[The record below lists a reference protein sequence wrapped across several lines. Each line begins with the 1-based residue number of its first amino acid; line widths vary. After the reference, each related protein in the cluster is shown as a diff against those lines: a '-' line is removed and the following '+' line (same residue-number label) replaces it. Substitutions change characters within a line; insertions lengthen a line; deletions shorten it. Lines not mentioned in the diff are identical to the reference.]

1 MKSSRLS
8 VFLVPLLAISFV
20 ISLFFVI
27 YDSDLHLNK
36 QRANL
41 LLELQKLDGRLDR
54 EILLISSLQQQNYD
68 PVTQATAEI
77 RALKTQLIDRYA
89 PFYGQLSPEVDLKL
103 SAYATV
109 IEAKITQAERVK
121 TAAAIVRNGLNYL
134 PQLIDD
140 LHQID
145 HHNSDQVLTIANQLY
160 RHYIFHS
167 TLDADDISQVIEQ
180 LRSRNAYNEDQR
192 FFIEN
197 LNLHIQGNLNAQQ
210 ALSQLHE
217 GYLLIPSAKTFS
229 QLHQAYR
236 FHRAQEIKQGE
247 HYSILLLAI
256 CTLLLLWLGFL
267 FRKLASSH
275 QSAEKAR
282 LRLRDGVD
290 SLNEAFA
297 LFDQTGHLVLFN
309 EPFKQ
314 CYPWLKEDLKVG
326 IFRQQLRDR
335 IEPHIAQT
343 VIAAHDNE
351 DHRHN
356 LQILTNGH
364 CYLSNETPT
373 AEGGE
378 VWVRIDVTH
387 SRHNQLELRKL
398 SQALEQSPVSVVIT
412 DLNGN
417 IEYINPKAEE
427 TSGYTKE
434 EVIGANPRIFLS
446 DYHSDSDYQHMWQ
459 ALHAGEEW
467 QGIFRNK
474 HKNGTLYWESA
485 TISSLRNDANEITHY
500 VAVKDDISA
509 KKQAEDEL
517 RMNAAV
523 FETTREGILI
533 TDAKS
538 RIISVNPAFTRITG
552 YPLEEVRGKTPNL
565 LRSDRQTDEFYAAM
579 WTSLNQHSQ
588 WSGEI
593 WNKRKDQSVYPQWLS
608 VSAIKNAQGK
618 VQQYVAVFS
627 DITQR
632 KQQEHKIRQQA
643 NFDALTGLPNRTML
657 KGELQNTVFNASN
670 NQHCCALLF
679 VDLDRFKA
687 VNDTMGHAVGD
698 TLLQQVAKRLRHE
711 IRDQDI
717 IARFG
722 GDEFVVILQTLH
734 STEHASATS
743 QRLIDCLRE
752 PFDLQEREIYI
763 GASIGISL
771 YPEDSTNADTML
783 RHADMAMY
791 KAKER
796 GRNQYQ
802 FFNAEMRDQ
811 VRNRTELEQALRL
824 ALQNDEFELYYQPI
838 INTRNGKVEAVES
851 LVRWSHP
858 ERGIIS
864 PADFIPMAEET
875 GLIQPLGLWVF
886 EHACQQMQAWREL
899 GLTELSVAI
908 NISSSQRH
916 LGFNAAAAQALITK
930 TGVNP
935 NKLIIEITESMFLDG
950 SEEAITWLN
959 ELKSLGVMLAI
970 DDFGTGYSSLSYLKR
985 FPIDKLKIDRAFV
998 SDLPDDEDDASLVK
1012 AIIAMSHSM
1021 GLTLVAEGVENY
1033 EQLEYLKGLECD
1045 LIQGYLYSKPVPA
1058 DQLPEVI
1065 RTLEGPA
1072 REHAAEAYNFII

>member
-1 MKSSRLS
+1 MKNPRLS

-41 LLELQKLDGRLDR
+41 LLELQQLDSTLDR
-54 EILLISSLQQQNYD
+54 EILLISSLQRQNYD
-68 PVTQATAEI
+68 TVTQATAEI
-77 RALKTQLIDRYA
+77 RPIKAQLIA
-89 PFYGQLSPEVDLKL
+89 PGGEFYGHLSPGIDLKL
-103 SAYATV
+103 SAYAAA
-109 IEAKITQAERVK
+109 IETKIAQAERIK

-140 LHQID
+140 LRQID
-145 HHNSDQVLTIANQLY
+145 HHNSDQILMIANQLY

-167 TLDADDISQVIEQ
+167 TLDADDITQAIKQ
-180 LRSRNAYNEDQR
+180 LRESRATNADQT
-192 FFIEN
+192 FFILN
-197 LNLHIQGNLNAQQ
+197 LNLHIQANLQAQQ
-210 ALSQLHE
+210 VLSTLHE
-217 GYLLIPSAKTFS
+217 DYLSIPSGETFT

-236 FHRAQEIKQGE
+236 FHRALEIKQGE
-247 HYSILLLAI
+247 HYSLLLLVI
-256 CTLLLLWLGFL
+256 CTLLLLWLGSL
-267 FRKLASSH
+267 FRKLDSSH
-275 QSAEKAR
+275 QATEKAR

-297 LFDQTGHLVLFN
+297 LFDQAGNLVLFN
-309 EPFKQ
+309 QPFSH
-314 CYPWLKEDLKVG
+314 CYPWLEDDLKVG
-326 IFRQQLRDR
+326 ISRQKLLDK
-335 IEPHIAQT
+335 IEPHVAQT
-343 VIAAHDNE
+343 VLASPDN
-351 DHRHN
+351 DNHQHN
-356 LQILTNGH
+356 LHILSNGH

-398 SQALEQSPVSVVIT
+398 SRALEQSPVSVVIT

-427 TSGYTKE
+427 TSGYTKA
-434 EVIGANPRIFLS
+434 EVIGSNPRIFLS
-446 DYHSDSDYQHMWQ
+446 DYHSDSDYQQMWQ
-459 ALHAGEEW
+459 TLHAGQEW
-467 QGIFRNK
+467 QGIFRNQ
-474 HKNGTLYWESA
+474 HKNGALYWESA

-533 TDAKS
+533 TDAQS

-565 LRSDRQTDEFYAAM
+565 LRSDKQTDSFYADM
-579 WTSLNQHSQ
+579 WTSLNQHGQ

-593 WNKRKDQSVYPQWLS
+593 WNKRKDQSIYPQWLS
-608 VSAIKNAQGK
+608 VSVIKNAQGK
-618 VQQYVAVFS
+618 ALQYVAVFS
-627 DITQR
+627 DMTQR
-632 KQQEHKIRQQA
+632 KQQEHQIRQQA

-657 KGELQNTVFNASN
+657 KSELQNTILSAQN
-670 NQHCCALLF
+670 NQHCSALLF
-679 VDLDRFKA
+679 IDLDRFKA
-687 VNDTMGHAVGD
+687 VNDTMGHTVGD

-711 IRDQDI
+711 IRDDDI

-722 GDEFVVILQTLH
+722 GDEFVVILQTIH
-734 STEHASATS
+734 STEHATATS

-752 PFDLQEREIYI
+752 PFDLQAREIYI

-771 YPEDSTNADTML
+771 YPDDSSDADTML

-811 VRNRTELEQALRL
+811 VKNRTELEQALRM
-824 ALQNDEFELYYQPI
+824 ALQNNEFELYYQPI
-838 INTRNGKVEAVES
+838 VNARSGAVEAVES

-886 EHACQQMQAWREL
+886 EHACQQMQEWSER
-899 GLTELSVAI
+899 GLTELSVSI

-916 LGFNAAAAQALITK
+916 LGFNATTAQRLIDQ
-930 TGVNP
+930 TGVDP
-935 NKLIIEITESMFLDG
+935 TKLIIEITESMFLDG

-959 ELKSLGVMLAI
+959 ELKALGVKLAI

-1021 GLTLVAEGVENY
+1021 GLTLVAEGVENHA
-1033 EQLEYLKGLECD
+1033 QLDYLKGLDCD

-1058 DQLPEVI
+1058 EQLPGVI
-1065 RTLEGPA
+1065 RALEDPA
-1072 REHAAEAYNFII
+1072 RQQAAEAYNFII